1 MEAGRD
7 MLRPDLAPHSQ
18 PASKVV
24 FVWEELLFCGERRG
38 GGLDLPGGNAEPGE
52 NAPTCARRELA
63 EEAVVSAEAAAAVA
77 AQVVRPPAAFL
88 MHLPQTCFDASIFV
102 VRLAAPGVCL
112 TEDGQRELASPAWR
126 PAAFVLQD
134 LAISRTP
141 ASAGG
146 GAYATAL
153 RAALSARV
161 LGVCCASPLR

>member
-1 MEAGRD
+1 

-112 TEDGQRELASPAWR
+112 TEDGQRELATPAWR

-134 LAISRTP
+134 LASSRTP
-141 ASAGG
+141 ASAGA

-153 RAALSARV
+153 RAALSAGV
-161 LGVCCASPLR
+161 LGVGCASPLR